1 MRAESTGA
9 TPRTC
14 PVPTVLLKEDAVML
28 LEMTNVEARELKEI
42 LDSSLRE
49 LLEEI
54 AHADHRAYRE
64 MLQARY
70 TRLEHLNHRLEATVE
85 SDQVYA

>member
-1 MRAESTGA
+1 
-9 TPRTC
+9 
-14 PVPTVLLKEDAVML
+14 ML
-28 LEMTNVEARELKEI
+28 LEMTAVEARELKEV

-49 LLEEI
+49 LLDEI

-70 TRLEHLNHRLEATVE
+70 TRLEQFNRRLEAMVE

>member
-1 MRAESTGA
+1 
-9 TPRTC
+9 
-14 PVPTVLLKEDAVML
+14 ML
-28 LEMTNVEARELKEI
+28 LEVTAIEARDLKEV
-42 LDSSLRE
+42 LDSSLRK
-49 LLEEI
+49 LLDEI

-70 TRLEHLNHRLEATVE
+70 TRLEQLNRRLESTVE

>member
-1 MRAESTGA
+1 
-9 TPRTC
+9 
-14 PVPTVLLKEDAVML
+14 ML
-28 LEMTNVEARELKEI
+28 LELTAVEARELKEV

-49 LLEEI
+49 LLDEI

-70 TRLEHLNHRLEATVE
+70 SRLEQLNRRMEASAE
-85 SDQVYA
+85 SEQVYA

>member
-1 MRAESTGA
+1 
-9 TPRTC
+9 
-14 PVPTVLLKEDAVML
+14 ML
-28 LEMTNVEARELKEI
+28 LEMSAVEARELKEVI
-42 LDSSLRE
+42 DSTLRKLLD
-49 LLEEI
+49 EI

-70 TRLEHLNHRLEATVE
+70 SRLEQLNHRLGTSVE

>member
-1 MRAESTGA
+1 
-9 TPRTC
+9 
-14 PVPTVLLKEDAVML
+14 ML
-28 LEMTNVEARELKEI
+28 LEMTAVESRELKEV
-42 LDSSLRE
+42 LDSALRE
-49 LLEEI
+49 LLDEI

-70 TRLEHLNHRLEATVE
+70 TRLEQLNRKLETSAE

>member
-1 MRAESTGA
+1 
-9 TPRTC
+9 
-14 PVPTVLLKEDAVML
+14 ML
-28 LEMTNVEARELKEI
+28 LELSAVEARELKEV
-42 LDSSLRE
+42 LDSSLKA

-64 MLQARY
+64 MLQARHG
-70 TRLEHLNHRLEATVE
+70 RLEQLNRRLDVAAE

>member
-1 MRAESTGA
+1 MKGEVA
-9 TPRTC
+9 
-14 PVPTVLLKEDAVML
+14 ML
-28 LEMTNVEARELKEI
+28 LDMTAVEARELKEV

-49 LLEEI
+49 LLDEI
-54 AHADHRAYRE
+54 AHSDHRAYRE

-70 TRLEHLNHRLEATVE
+70 TRLEQLNRRLEASVE

>member
-1 MRAESTGA
+1 MEE
-9 TPRTC
+9 
-14 PVPTVLLKEDAVML
+14 VDML
-28 LEMTNVEARELKEI
+28 LEMTALEARELKEV
-42 LDSSLRE
+42 LDSALRE
-49 LLEEI
+49 LLDEI

-70 TRLEHLNHRLEATVE
+70 TRLEQLNRKLETSAE

>member
-1 MRAESTGA
+1 
-9 TPRTC
+9 
-14 PVPTVLLKEDAVML
+14 ML
-28 LEMTNVEARELKEI
+28 LEMTAVEARELKEI
-42 LDSSLRE
+42 LDSSLRS
-49 LLEEI
+49 LLDEI

-70 TRLEHLNHRLEATVE
+70 TRLEQFNRRLEATAE